1 MKNIF
6 LTLITLFLITSC
18 SEDRE
23 GLNIVN
29 EDLNNEL
36 LSAKLDLESKLN
48 TYKDLLNKNNTSF
61 ASKESLTTLNSVLNI
76 TTNKKKSSTSKAATN
91 LTENQITHV
100 SYLGTSLSNS
110 ETPEE
115 ALEILNEDYEAIL
128 NSETLTVNEKSF
140 LLIVNNSIKMSTEFV
155 VAEFDN
161 NNKNSSLAKRRS
173 WWGSLTKA
181 YADLTDDFVGIM
193 AVAIFPGPCV
203 AAIVIGGTINYYN
216 Q

>member
-23 GLNIVN
+23 DLNIVN

-76 TTNKKKSSTSKAATN
+76 TTNKKKSSSSKATTN

-100 SYLGTSLSNS
+100 SYLGTLLSNS

-115 ALEILNEDYEAIL
+115 ALEILKEDYEAIL
-128 NSETLTVNEKSF
+128 NSETLTVNEKSL

-155 VAEFDN
+155 VAEFDI
-161 NNKNSSLAKRRS
+161 NNKNSSLAKRKS
-173 WWGSLTKA
+173 WWNCLKTA
-181 YADLTDDFVGIM
+181 YADLTDDFVGTM
-193 AVAIFPGPCV
+193 AVAIFPGPCC